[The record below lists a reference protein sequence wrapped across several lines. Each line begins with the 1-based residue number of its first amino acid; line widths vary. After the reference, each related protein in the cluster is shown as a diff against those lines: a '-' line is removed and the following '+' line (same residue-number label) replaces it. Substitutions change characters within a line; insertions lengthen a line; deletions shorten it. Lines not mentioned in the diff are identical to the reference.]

1 MGLEGI
7 LIWCV
12 IGLVAG
18 LLASA
23 VVGGGYGL
31 VGDILVGIAGA
42 FIGGFIFDALNIS
55 SPAGGILGTI
65 IVAFVGACVLLLLL
79 RLLRRGTTARI

>member
-1 MGLEGI
+1 MGLEGV

-23 VVGGGYGL
+23 VVGGGFGL

-42 FIGGFIFDALNIS
+42 FIGGFIFDKLDIA
-55 SPAGGILGTI
+55 SPAGGIVGTI
-65 IVAFVGACVLLLLL
+65 IVAFVGSCVLLLVL
-79 RLLRRGTTARI
+79 RLLRRARTA

>member
-23 VVGGGYGL
+23 VVGGGFGL

-42 FIGGFIFDALNIS
+42 FVGGFIFDKLNIA
-55 SPAGGILGTI
+55 SPVGGIVGTI
-65 IVAFVGACVLLLLL
+65 IVAFVGACLLLLAL
-79 RLLRRGTTARI
+79 RLLRRGTTARV